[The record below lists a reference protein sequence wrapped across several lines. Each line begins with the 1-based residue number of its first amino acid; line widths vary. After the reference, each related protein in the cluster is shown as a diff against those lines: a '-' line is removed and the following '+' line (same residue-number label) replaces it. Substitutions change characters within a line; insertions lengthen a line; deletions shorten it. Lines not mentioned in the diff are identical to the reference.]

1 MTDEEIMQYVASQV
15 QALKDGMID
24 IASLPEATPD
34 EGTTLPFVKEER
46 LVASPVESLGGGG
59 GGDDQPLTE
68 ADIDAAIAA
77 AG

>member
-1 MTDEEIMQYVASQV
+1 MTDDEIKGYVDAQL
-15 QALKDGMID
+15 QALKAGMID
-24 IASLPEATPD
+24 ISSLPEALPD

-46 LVASPVESLGGGG
+46 LVASPVEGLGGG

-68 ADIDAAIAA
+68 ADIDAAIAE

>member
-46 LVASPVESLGGGG
+46 LVASPVEGLGGG

>member
-1 MTDEEIMQYVASQV
+1 MTDDEIKGYVDAQL
-15 QALKDGMID
+15 QALKAGMID
-24 IASLPEATPD
+24 ISSLPEALPD

-46 LVASPVESLGGGG
+46 LVASPVEGLGGGG
-59 GGDDQPLTE
+59 GDDDQPLTE